1 MVYQTII
8 KDHTLLIVSILV
20 AEPKQFLDSLR
31 KQYNAV
37 IQIIDMD
44 AVVDRE
50 HIEEIIK
57 QVLEAYDK
65 HIMVSKHIETE
76 ILLRIACTNQIYK
89 AIEFAGAKDNK
100 VALFIALSKDT
111 SIINKL
117 IRNLDLND
125 IYYSQNYDKLLE
137 YHNITDDQLDA
148 ILDDSIRSLLLEKAN
163 LIY

>member
-57 QVLEAYDK
+57 QVLEAYD
-65 HIMVSKHIETE
+65 
-76 ILLRIACTNQIYK
+76 
-89 AIEFAGAKDNK
+89 
-100 VALFIALSKDT
+100 
-111 SIINKL
+111 
-117 IRNLDLND
+117 
-125 IYYSQNYDKLLE
+125 
-137 YHNITDDQLDA
+137 
-148 ILDDSIRSLLLEKAN
+148 
-163 LIY
+163 